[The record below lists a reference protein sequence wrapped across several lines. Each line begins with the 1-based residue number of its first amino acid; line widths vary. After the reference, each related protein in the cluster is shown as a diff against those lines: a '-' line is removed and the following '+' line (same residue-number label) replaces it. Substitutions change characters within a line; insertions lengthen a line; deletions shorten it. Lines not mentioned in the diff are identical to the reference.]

1 MRLYVSLQALG
12 GASLLSF
19 AAASSCISLGD
30 ETTINNALS
39 AGGTGAIVQ
48 LCPNTILTIHNTITF
63 TADNQEI
70 STQGYPT
77 DNSRATIL
85 LSAVGT
91 NVTGL
96 IQGADFSGIRLLNIQ
111 VDGDR
116 LKNGPFPANSSANIE
131 IGGVSNGQI
140 VKYVTSRNP
149 RGWSCLH
156 VTEGWSGSG
165 SGACVNATVA
175 YNDVGPCGDHAYD
188 AEGNGL
194 WADGISFACSN
205 SVVSDN
211 QVRLLICSRVVE
223 LSSFLASRST
233 DLQMA
238 VSYCLVPQERSLLG
252 TQSYHQ
258 RQNQGSVQ

>member
-1 MRLYVSLQALG
+1 MRLSVSLQALSG
-12 GASLLSF
+12 IALLGL
-19 AAASSCISLGD
+19 AAASPCISSGD

-39 AGGTGAIVQ
+39 AGGTGVILQ
-48 LCPNTILTIHNTITF
+48 LCPNTTLTIYNTITF

-70 STQGYPT
+70 STEGYPT

-91 NVTGL
+91 NVTEL

-116 LKNGPFPANSSANIE
+116 PNNGPLADSGANIE
-131 IGGVSNGQI
+131 IGGVSDGQI
-140 VKYVTSRNP
+140 VKYVASRNP

-156 VTEGWSGSG
+156 ITEGWGGSG

-175 YNDVGPCGDHAYD
+175 YNDIGPCGDHAYD

-194 WADGISFACSN
+194 WADGISFACSH

-211 QVRLLICSRVVE
+211 QVRLLISSGVVE
-223 LSSFLASRST
+223 LCSFLRSRST
-233 DLQMA
+233 ALQMA
-238 VSYCLVPQERSLLG
+238 VSFCLVPLEHWLPG
-252 TQSYHQ
+252 TQSYLQ
-258 RQNQGSVQ
+258 QQNQGSVQ